1 MRRKRLQDVEEE
13 IDLNITPML
22 DVVFI
27 ILIFFVVSTSFVK
40 ESGVD
45 VSRPDASTSERKQ
58 RGNIMIGIT
67 ADDAVWIDRRQVDIR
82 AVRANIE
89 RLHAENP
96 EGAVVIQADRDAR
109 TGVLVQVIDQSRQA
123 GVSDVSIAANRH
135 KEIRAA
141 LCHEAFT
148 ARMSREHNNSNVLCL
163 GGRVIGSE
171 IALDIVKTWVETE
184 FAGGRHQRRLDMFS

>member
-1 MRRKRLQDVEEE
+1 MRKKKTLEADDD

-45 VSRPDASTSERKQ
+45 VSRPGASSAERKE
-58 RGNIMIGIT
+58 RGNIMVGIT
-67 ADDAVWIDRRQVDIR
+67 ADNQVWIDRRQIDIR

-96 EGAVVIQADRDAR
+96 EGAVVIQADKDSR
-109 TGVLVQVIDQSRQA
+109 TGLLVQVIDQSRLA
-123 GVSDVSIAANRH
+123 GVQDVSIAA
-135 KEIRAA
+135 AA
-141 LCHEAFT
+141 
-148 ARMSREHNNSNVLCL
+148 N
-163 GGRVIGSE
+163 
-171 IALDIVKTWVETE
+171 
-184 FAGGRHQRRLDMFS
+184 